1 MVDEWRDF
9 TVVTKLINNVRV
21 YMVLGDAVRILNQ
34 LLEDLGLASVYPKP
48 GQMTSPKVIVY
59 EVVSVYRLLQ
69 I

>member
-1 MVDEWRDF
+1 
-9 TVVTKLINNVRV
+9 
-21 YMVLGDAVRILNQ
+21 MVLGDAVRILNQ